1 MGCPEGI
8 EITGSFCSSHPYVS
22 IKEREQKGDWIN
34 MFFKKKEIK
43 ISKFPPK
50 QYFQATFCFSFITA
64 VLTAV
69 LVFIL
74 HYPWPQLKNRKD
86 LSKCE
91 NETKLYSGAGGW
103 GGSGG
108 PRIFLY

>member
-1 MGCPEGI
+1 MGCPEGT
-8 EITGSFCSSHPYVS
+8 EITGSFCSSHPFVS

-64 VLTAV
+64 VL
-69 LVFIL
+69 VFIL
-74 HYPWPQLKNRKD
+74 HYPWPQLKNRKE

-91 NETKLYSGAGGW
+91 NEAKLYSRAWGGGG